1 MTGVEL
7 HWPHSQ
13 LSMISLFE
21 TKPCSAHGRAQLMF
35 WSRASPFH
43 HTNTQCRGGCAP
55 HIRQWKRVWGQNP
68 TTSAGGTPLLSKI
81 VHGKKKCHMVQ
92 GALVRTI
99 NSSDIFFPLSVSSN
113 HHKSVQL
120 GCQHLEVEGIGSP
133 KKDIR
138 FPSMICGPAP
148 RPFSGI
154 QVG

>member
-81 VHGKKKCHMVQ
+81 VHGKKKSHMVQ
-92 GALVRTI
+92 EALVRTI
-99 NSSDIFFPLSVSSN
+99 NSSDIFFPCPFPQIIINLSSLAASIWRWRELVLPRKTSDF
-113 HHKSVQL
+113 
-120 GCQHLEVEGIGSP
+120 HL
-133 KKDIR
+133 
-138 FPSMICGPAP
+138 
-148 RPFSGI
+148 
-154 QVG
+154 